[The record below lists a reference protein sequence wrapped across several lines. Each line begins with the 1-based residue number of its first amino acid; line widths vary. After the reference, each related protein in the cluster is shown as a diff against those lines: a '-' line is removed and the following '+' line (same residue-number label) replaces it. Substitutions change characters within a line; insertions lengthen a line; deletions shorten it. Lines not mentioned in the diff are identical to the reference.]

1 MSAPINDSAN
11 DSTTGSITGPIR
23 GLCLLVAFLL
33 ELAVL
38 VSAGY
43 WGFTVSPDLA
53 VRLLAGL
60 GVPVL
65 LAVAW
70 GVFASPRAARPL
82 HGPVRA
88 AFEIAW
94 FAAGVALLAVAG
106 AVIAAAVLALV
117 YLANTALLRL
127 WLHR

>member
-1 MSAPINDSAN
+1 MS
-11 DSTTGSITGPIR
+11 TLIR
-23 GLCLLVAFLL
+23 GFCLFVAFLL

-38 VSAGY
+38 GSAGY

-70 GVFASPRAARPL
+70 GGFAAPRAARPL
-82 HGPVRA
+82 RGVPRA
-88 AFEIAW
+88 AFEVAW
-94 FAAGVALLAVAG
+94 FGAGVVLLAAAGAG
-106 AVIAAAVLALV
+106 IVAAVLALV
-117 YLANTALLRL
+117 YLANTMVLRL
-127 WLHR
+127 WLRR

>member
-1 MSAPINDSAN
+1 MSAL
-11 DSTTGSITGPIR
+11 IR
-23 GLCLLVAFLL
+23 GFCLFVAFLL

-38 VSAGY
+38 GSAGY

-70 GVFASPRAARPL
+70 GVFAAPRAARPL
-82 HGPVRA
+82 RGVPRA
-88 AFEIAW
+88 AFEVAW
-94 FAAGVALLAVAG
+94 FGAGVVLLAAAGAG
-106 AVIAAAVLALV
+106 IVAAVLALV

-127 WLHR
+127 WLYR